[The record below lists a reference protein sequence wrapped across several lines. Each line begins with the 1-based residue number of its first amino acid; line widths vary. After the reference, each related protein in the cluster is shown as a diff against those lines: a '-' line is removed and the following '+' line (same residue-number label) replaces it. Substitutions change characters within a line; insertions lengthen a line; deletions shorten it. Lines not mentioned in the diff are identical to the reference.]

1 MVNSQFSEGRGRWVC
16 LRPARSKF
24 QNKFQDIEGYTDGSV
39 SWEEKEKKREAQGLL
54 RLGLKITSPIFV
66 NGQ

>member
-1 MVNSQFSEGRGRWVC
+1 MVVNSQFSEGRGRWVC

-39 SWEEKEKKREAQGLL
+39 SWEEKEKKREERTPQIGE
-54 RLGLKITSPIFV
+54 FV
-66 NGQ
+66 HMS